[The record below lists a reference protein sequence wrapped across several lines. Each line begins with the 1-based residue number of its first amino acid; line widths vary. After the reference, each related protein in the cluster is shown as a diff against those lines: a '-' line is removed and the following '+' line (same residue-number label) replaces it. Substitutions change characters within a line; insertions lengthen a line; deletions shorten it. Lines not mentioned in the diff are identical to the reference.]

1 MAGTISGSGEKIQL
15 QPRRSQRCCQW
26 LRMLQKI
33 HQRRYAPFL
42 YLLESMLMSLEMI
55 QLSGYGTGDK
65 KSSFVG
71 KRIDLKQIPQ
81 YTKAYDRGEDVEL
94 WEIKYV
100 R

>member
-1 MAGTISGSGEKIQL
+1 
-15 QPRRSQRCCQW
+15 
-26 LRMLQKI
+26 
-33 HQRRYAPFL
+33 
-42 YLLESMLMSLEMI
+42 MLMSLEMI